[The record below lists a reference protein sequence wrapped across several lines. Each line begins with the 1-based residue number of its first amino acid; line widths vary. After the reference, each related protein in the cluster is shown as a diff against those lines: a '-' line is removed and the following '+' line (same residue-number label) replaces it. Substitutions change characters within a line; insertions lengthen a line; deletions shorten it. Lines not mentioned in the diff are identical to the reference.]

1 MLYGI
6 FYLCLLMLFYLVL
19 LFDGVECY
27 VVVLFLGSVCYL
39 VL

>member
-19 LFDGVECY
+19 LFGGVECY